1 MPLPARKPLYF
12 IASSW
17 KDLKALPGQVQ
28 DTFGTLLLDV
38 QYGETPDSAK
48 PLRGFGGA
56 GVLEIV
62 EDHDGDTY
70 RSVYTVNFR
79 HAIYVLHV
87 FQKKS
92 KQGIA
97 TPKRDLDLVRRRYH
111 VAERHYA
118 ALEHP
123 EDRHA

>member
-1 MPLPARKPLYF
+1 MPPPARKALYF

-17 KDLKALPGQVQ
+17 KDLKGLPGPVQ

-38 QYGETPDSAK
+38 QYGETPGSAK

-56 GVLEIV
+56 GVLEII

-70 RSVYTVNFR
+70 RCVYTVSFR
-79 HAIYVLHV
+79 DAVYVLHA

-92 KQGIA
+92 KHGIA
-97 TPKRDLDLVRRRYH
+97 TSKRDLALVRNRH
-111 VAERHYA
+111 QMAERHHA
-118 ALEHP
+118 TLKHE